1 MLFYHDHNCHYLCYN
16 NSSLIKTCNEIH
28 YLKLLWVLK
37 CGLCFSH
44 SNHFTM
50 SEVMSL

>member
-1 MLFYHDHNCHYLCYN
+1 MLFYDDHNCHYLFYK
-16 NSSLIKTCNEIH
+16 NSSLIKKCSEIH
-28 YLKLLWVLK
+28 YLKLLWVFK
-37 CGLCFSH
+37 RELCFSH